1 MLPFQ
6 RTSHLRSLEMLAGH
20 IVVGVCQSR
29 IFVRKNDRTKAW
41 HAWREAHINYLH
53 DCVDPKVLNI
63 SVTPKREFV
72 HFEIS
77 TTQLCKLNTLIINW
91 PRKSLVK
98 VPRGKTERF
107 CWQVASWPV
116 HQLIWRVL
124 TSTWSVRSWVSSCW
138 VLTGTSKKREPLLMR
153 LAPSI

>member
-72 HFEIS
+72 HFEQHS
-77 TTQLCKLNTLIINW
+77 YVSHLNKLTKEDIGQSATWKNW
-91 PRKSLVK
+91 K
-98 VPRGKTERF
+98 VLLAGSK
-107 CWQVASWPV
+107 
-116 HQLIWRVL
+116 L
-124 TSTWSVRSWVSSCW
+124 TRTSAD
-138 VLTGTSKKREPLLMR
+138 LTFADQHMKRALMG
-153 LAPSI
+153 